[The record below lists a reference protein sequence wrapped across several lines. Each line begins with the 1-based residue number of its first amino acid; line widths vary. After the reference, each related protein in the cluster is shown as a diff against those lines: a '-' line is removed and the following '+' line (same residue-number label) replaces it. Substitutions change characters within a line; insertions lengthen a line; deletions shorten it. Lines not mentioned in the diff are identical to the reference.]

1 MVEHIPEYNNNN
13 RRPSVVL
20 RELDQIH
27 ASLKEINVK
36 LDAVNLKAA
45 NFDPKDFVTQDQFKP
60 MAKLFWFI
68 VFSFAGIIVT
78 AIGTLMIQSNTHV
91 IPRIGSDHARTNL
104 AKHEDAHGYMGDFG
118 DTHYQFQYTY
128 LLGHQQYLL

>member
-27 ASLKEINVK
+27 ASLKEINIK
-36 LDAVNLKAA
+36 LDAAVLKSA
-45 NFDPKDFVTQDQFKP
+45 NFDPKNYVTQDQFRP

-104 AKHEDAHGYMGDFG
+104 AKYEDTYGYVGDFG
-118 DTHYQFQYTY
+118 NTRYQFQHSY
-128 LLGHQQYLL
+128 LLGYQQYLL